1 MDLHIFAFILLVIFT
16 IEIVFVFIMGA
27 SKIRGKPDL
36 TFPGPPPSIFPR
48 PPPMP
53 RPFPNPGFGRPPPFP
68 PGPWPMPPGRPG
80 NRPIHRP
87 GHGGPG
93 HGGPGHGGTMHDL
106 ESVTFYLKGK
116 DDFEKTL
123 DVKNKTEFN
132 VDFSELLNDKYEDDS
147 LMLKYKPRN
156 TNIKWSLGSL
166 SGEDNRSPVDIGKVE
181 DLIKE
186 LDGNN
191 NLIFKLTN
199 KVR

>member
-80 NRPIHRP
+80 NRPIHR
-87 GHGGPG
+87 PG

>member
-1 MDLHIFAFILLVIFT
+1 MDLHIFAFILLLIFT

-53 RPFPNPGFGRPPPFP
+53 RPFPGPRMGVP
-68 PGPWPMPPGRPG
+68 PGPWPMRPGMPG

-93 HGGPGHGGTMHDL
+93 HGGPGGKLHDL
-106 ESVTFYLKGK
+106 ESVTFYLEGK

-123 DVKNKTEFN
+123 NVKNKSEFN
-132 VDFSELLNDKYEDDS
+132 VDFTELLKEKYKDDT
-147 LMLKYKPRN
+147 LMLKYQPRN
-156 TNIKWSLGSL
+156 TKISWSLGSL
-166 SGEDNRSPVDIGKVE
+166 SGDDNRSPVSIDKVE
-181 DLIKE
+181 KILEE
-186 LDGNN
+186 LGDDNN
-191 NLIFKLTN
+191 IIFKLTN